1 MLSDPF
7 EDEGC
12 GFHHC
17 GPKVSQLLQA
27 LRSEGITVG
36 LEARRVDGT
45 VFASSGSDRCF
56 YAASTIKLAVL
67 VALLRA
73 VERGEVSL
81 GDLVEVTEEFPSA
94 VDRSPYRLD
103 PDDADHELFDRCG
116 AQVSVADLAEAMI
129 VVSRNE
135 ATNLLLPLAGGPDGV
150 SRVASALQAPQVV
163 MERGIGDRA
172 AAAAG
177 LSNTVTAAGL
187 VALMLA
193 LARDRAGSP
202 ASCARM
208 RAVLSHQQLRQGIA
222 AGLPE
227 GSVVA
232 SKSGFVTGIVHD
244 VGLVMAR
251 DRPSY
256 ALAVLTEGAS
266 SKQAGE
272 EAIAWLAAAI
282 HDDARL
288 ASRPISSGSAAP
300 PGPVV
305 AR

>member
-1 MLSDPF
+1 MSSRV

-12 GFHHC
+12 GLDHC
-17 GPKVSQLLQA
+17 GPKVSSLLRA

-36 LEARRVDGT
+36 IEARRVDGS
-45 VFASSGSDRCF
+45 VIAASGSDHRF

-73 VERGEVSL
+73 VERGEVHL

-94 VDRSPYRLD
+94 VDRSHYRLD
-103 PDDADHELFDRCG
+103 PEDVDHELFDRFG
-116 AQVSVADLAEAMI
+116 AQARVGDLAEAMI
-129 VVSRNE
+129 VISSNE

-150 SRVASALQAPQVV
+150 SRVASALGASELL

-193 LARDRAGSP
+193 VARDQAGS
-202 ASCARM
+202 ATSCATM
-208 RAVLSHQQLRQGIA
+208 RAVLSRHQLRQGIA
-222 AGLPE
+222 RGLPE

-256 ALAVLTEGAS
+256 ALAVLTEGVS
-266 SKQAGE
+266 SKEEGE
-272 EAIAWLAAAI
+272 DAIARLAAAI
-282 HDDARL
+282 HDDAHLFR
-288 ASRPISSGSAAP
+288 RPISVEGATAP
-300 PGPVV
+300 SPVV